1 MGEKEKTGRACN
13 AQRQDREDMSSPSRR
28 RARWLWLRTSPHPF
42 PRQPRTLE
50 LSLLPLVG
58 AGVYGPAV
66 HSTAAPRSQ
75 IFWHLHSLNLVLGV
89 DYNQKP

>member
-1 MGEKEKTGRACN
+1 
-13 AQRQDREDMSSPSRR
+13 MSSPSRR

-50 LSLLPLVG
+50 LLLLPLFG
-58 AGVYGPAV
+58 AGVYGP
-66 HSTAAPRSQ
+66 AAPRSQ